1 MPPTNDVS
9 LTNSPIE
16 TRYRAMTPCSRALV
30 SEAVGLLPSG
40 IAHDSRHMS
49 PYGIYTDRAEG
60 ARKWDVDGN
69 EYVDY
74 YGGHGALLLGHR
86 HPEVMAAVHAQLEQG
101 THYGTNHALELDW
114 ARLVCELVPSAERV
128 RFHSSGTEATHMALR
143 LSRAFTGRERVIRFR
158 GHFHGWHDAVA
169 FGVDSHFDGSPT
181 PGVISSVA
189 DGVVLVPP
197 NDPDA
202 LEAALSGEDI
212 AAAIIEPIGS
222 NSGKLPVSP
231 QFLQTLRAL
240 TAKYG
245 TLLIF
250 DEVVTGFRL
259 SPGGAQARFGVTPDL
274 TTLAKIVAGGLP
286 GGALCGRKDVLD
298 WLDFEVSEELGREK
312 VRHQG
317 TFNAN
322 PVSAAA
328 GIKTLELVRDTGAC
342 ERADEAAQTLRR
354 AMNEALAE
362 AGVPWSVYGD
372 YSVLHFFTNPDG
384 APIDPLAFDA
394 NAAAPECFGADP
406 RKRMLEKL
414 RLAMLV
420 NGVDLKGWRGAI
432 VSAKHGEDLIERTTA
447 AWRESLAL
455 LKREEEIA

>member
-1 MPPTNDVS
+1 MNDTS

-16 TRYRAMTPCSRALV
+16 TQYRAMTPRSRKLA
-30 SEAVGLLPSG
+30 SEAAELLPSG

-49 PYGIYTDRAEG
+49 PYGIYTDHAQG
-60 ARKWDVDGN
+60 AQKWDVDSN

-86 HPEVMAAVHAQLEQG
+86 HPEVMAAVEAQLGQG
-101 THYGTNHALELDW
+101 THYGTCHALELEW
-114 ARLVCELVPSAERV
+114 AKLVCELVPCAERV

-143 LSRAFTGRERVIRFR
+143 LARAFTGRERVIRFQ

-181 PGVISSVA
+181 PGVIRSVA

-197 NDPDA
+197 NDVVA
-202 LEAALSGEDI
+202 LETALSGEDI

-222 NSGKLPVSP
+222 NSGKLPVGP
-231 QFLQTLRAL
+231 EFLSALRAL

-259 SPGGAQARFGVTPDL
+259 SPGGAQARFGVMPDL

-298 WLDFEVSEELGREK
+298 WLDFEVSEGIGREK

-328 GIKTLELVRDTGAC
+328 GIATLQIVRDTDAC
-342 ERADEAAQTLRR
+342 ERADGAAQALRQ
-354 AMNEALAE
+354 AMNEALTD

-372 YSVLHFFTNPDG
+372 YSILHFFTNPDG
-384 APIDPLAFDA
+384 AAIDPCTFDA
-394 NAAAPECFGADP
+394 NSASPECFGTDP

-420 NGVDLKGWRGAI
+420 KGVDLKGWRGAI
-432 VSAKHGEDLIERTTA
+432 VSAQHDDALIARTVS
-447 AWRESLAL
+447 AWRETLAL
-455 LKREEEIA
+455 LKREGEIG